1 MGSTLPDRRA
11 VGFGLLAGA
20 LTAPGLARAQMHAPP
35 KVTLIDP
42 DAVPDS
48 VLAASADAAHRMT
61 VPVTVNGR
69 GPFPF
74 IVDTG
79 STATVLSD
87 ALAAQLGLR
96 PGGKLLVKAATGVA
110 ESGAVRV
117 ESLAVGRRRLAN
129 LLTPVLA
136 RSDLG
141 ALGLLGIDAMS
152 RQKLVMDFRKNQMLL
167 TTSSRR
173 REDPRAFTV
182 TAKSKYGQLLLVDCN
197 VEGMP
202 LYVILDTGSELT
214 IGNVTMRT
222 MLERHRAAYEVEVA
236 GVTGA
241 AVTAPI
247 GLLSVLAVGHN
258 VEVTNLRVAYA
269 DLYVFDQFGL
279 HDKPALLLGMSTLRH
294 FARVSID
301 FPAREVRLSLETESL
316 MGQVESP
323 DR

>member
-1 MGSTLPDRRA
+1 
-11 VGFGLLAGA
+11 
-20 LTAPGLARAQMHAPP
+20 MHAPP
-35 KVTLIDP
+35 KVTLVYPAAIP
-42 DAVPDS
+42 EAVPDS

-87 ALAAQLGLR
+87 VLAAQLGLT
-96 PGGKLLVKAATGVA
+96 PVGKLLVKAATGVA

-117 ESLAVGRRRLAN
+117 QSLAVGRRRLAD

-136 RSDLG
+136 RGDLG

-152 RQKLVMDFRKNQMLL
+152 RQKLVMDFRRNQMIL
-167 TTSSRR
+167 TASTRR
-173 REDPRAFTV
+173 GEDPRAVTV
-182 TAKSKYGQLLLVDCN
+182 TAKSKYGQLLLVDCD

-214 IGNVTMRT
+214 IGNLTMRT
-222 MLERHRAAYEVEVA
+222 MLARHRAAYEVEVT

-247 GLLSVLAVGHN
+247 SLLRVLDVGH
-258 VEVTNLRVAYA
+258 VEVTNLPIAYA
-269 DLYVFDQFGL
+269 DLYAFDQFGL
-279 HDKPALLLGMSTLRH
+279 HDKPAMLLGMSTLRH
-294 FARVSID
+294 FSRVSID
-301 FPAREVRLSLETESL
+301 FPAREVRFSL
-316 MGQVESP
+316 
-323 DR
+323 DKA